1 MMIDRA
7 TFHKCMAHIKDTM
20 EVMDKD
26 LDIIESV
33 LGGCEKLSAMID
45 VSPMLDL
52 MAMVCGD
59 SKGFINMFIFDCC
72 WGEAGY
78 YVVNG
83 RGEKLPFETYDNLYD
98 ILKYQCPW
106 ELKMSWD
113 K

>member
-7 TFHKCMAHIKDTM
+7 MFHKCMAHIKETM
-20 EVMDKD
+20 EQMDRD
-26 LDIIESV
+26 LDMVESV

-45 VSPMLDL
+45 VNPMLDL

-59 SKGFINMFIFDCC
+59 SKGFINMFIFDCD

-78 YVVNG
+78 SVMNNK
-83 RGEKLPFETYDNLYD
+83 GEKLSFRTYDDLYD
-98 ILKYQCPW
+98 VLMYQCPW
-106 ELKMSWD
+106 ELKMCWD